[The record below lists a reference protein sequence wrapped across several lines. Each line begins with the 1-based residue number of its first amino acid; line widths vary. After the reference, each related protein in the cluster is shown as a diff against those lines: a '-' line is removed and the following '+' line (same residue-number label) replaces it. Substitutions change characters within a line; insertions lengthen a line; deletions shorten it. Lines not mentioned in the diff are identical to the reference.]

1 MRMKWWQVA
10 LGVSLLLA
18 ILSPLASSSPDGLEK
33 VAEGGGFAGLT
44 QGAPI
49 RLIADYLFPGIE
61 NQVVAAILAGVTG
74 VIIVFTLTLGL
85 AWVVKSRKAR

>member
-18 ILSPLASSSPDGLEK
+18 ILSPLASSAPDGLER
-33 VAEGGGFAGLT
+33 VAEDGGFVGLT

-61 NQVVAAILAGVTG
+61 NEAVATILAGLVG
-74 VIIVFTLTLGL
+74 VIIVFGLAAGL
-85 AWVVKSRKAR
+85 AWVLKSRKAR

>member
-18 ILSPLASSSPDGLEK
+18 ILSPLASSAPDGLER
-33 VAEGGGFAGLT
+33 VTEDGGFAGLT

-61 NQVVAAILAGVTG
+61 NEAVATILAGLVG
-74 VIIVFTLTLGL
+74 VIIVFGLTAGL
-85 AWVVKSRKAR
+85 AWVLKSKKAR